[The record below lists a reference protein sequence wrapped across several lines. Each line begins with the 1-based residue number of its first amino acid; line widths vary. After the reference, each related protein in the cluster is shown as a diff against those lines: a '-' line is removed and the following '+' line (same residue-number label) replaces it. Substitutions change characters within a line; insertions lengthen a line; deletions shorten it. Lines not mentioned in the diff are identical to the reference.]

1 MECFLCFLL
10 SGRVIEPNACL
21 TIYAFWLCCGPNE
34 KNEKDKKDIHGI
46 VPKNKIMSADGSIDV
61 SSQ

>member
-34 KNEKDKKDIHGI
+34 KKKEKKDVLGI
-46 VPKNKIMSADGSIDV
+46 IPKNKTMSAGGSFDV